1 MSIWEHSLIQLYILN
16 RKNTVTT
23 QRITQELIH
32 ILSMRE
38 KKGKRQYMK
47 IN

>member
-1 MSIWEHSLIQLYILN
+1 MSFWEHCLILLYILN
-16 RKNTVTT
+16 RKNTVTI
-23 QRITQELIH
+23 QRMTLELIH